1 MKLNAI
7 YATLPN
13 GFFKRSLVN
22 QFTRKSIQNDR
33 KPDQTPKKIHTSL
46 FRKIVRSIPTSKAE
60 YRQKKVPFF
69 FLVLFLL
76 FSAFIIFKVV
86 YTTYQY
92 ITYFDLKDLVGII
105 STDLQKDDKGRTN
118 ILLLGTGGEGHDGA
132 DLTDTI
138 IVASLNAE
146 KKTVSLFSIPRD
158 LWLDLPG
165 YQSSRVNKI
174 YEILKGTYG
183 SEQSLEIL
191 RHGIENITNLSIPYH
206 VKVDFD
212 AFINVV
218 DLLGGVEVVVEK
230 SIYDTEYP
238 KEDESGYETFSIEAG
253 THLLDGSTALKFA
266 RSRHSTSDFDRA
278 ARQHKILNALK
289 TKAQEAD
296 LLSSPLLLKKLYN
309 EFEDHVETNISTL
322 ELIGLG
328 QLAQDFDQENITS
341 AVLIDTDI
349 LDMGSFLYTPERQLY
364 GGAFV
369 LVPIGNTYEDIQRF
383 IALVFDFPEF
393 FQEDASIQ
401 ILNGTNRFGLAA
413 QLGQKL
419 IPYGF
424 NVQRYDNADRK
435 DYTTTHYY
443 IHKPEQTRV
452 TDEVIQLFFP
462 GAIKMKGAPPAG
474 INTDYDLSI
483 ITGQDLD
490 LTQF

>member
-1 MKLNAI
+1 
-7 YATLPN
+7 
-13 GFFKRSLVN
+13 VN
-22 QFTRKSIQNDR
+22 QFTRKTIQHDR
-33 KPDQTPKKIHTSL
+33 DSSTAPKKIHTSL
-46 FRKIVRSIPTSKAE
+46 FRKIIRSIPTSKAD
-60 YRQKKVPFF
+60 YQQKKVPFF
-69 FLVLFLL
+69 FLVLFVL

-92 ITYFDLKDLVGII
+92 ITYFDIKDLVGII

-118 ILLLGTGGEGHDGA
+118 ILLLGTGGEGHDGEN
-132 DLTDTI
+132 LTDTI
-138 IVASLNAE
+138 IVASLNTE
-146 KKTVSLFSIPRD
+146 KNTASLFSIPRD

-165 YQSSRVNKI
+165 YESSRINKM

-206 VKVDFD
+206 VKVDFE
-212 AFINVV
+212 AFTNVV
-218 DLLGGVEVVVEK
+218 DLLGGIEVVVEK
-230 SIYDTEYP
+230 SIYDTAYP
-238 KEDESGYETFSIEAG
+238 KDDQSGYETFAIEAG
-253 THLLDGSTALKFA
+253 THVLDGSTALKYA

-278 ARQHKILNALK
+278 ARQHKILSALK
-289 TKAQEAD
+289 AKAQEAD

-309 EFEDHVETNISTL
+309 EFSDHVETNISTL

-328 QLAQDFDQENITS
+328 QLAQDFDQEKITS

-349 LDMGSFLYTPERQLY
+349 LDVGSFLYTPERQLY

-383 IALVFDFPEF
+383 ISLVFDSPEF
-393 FQEDASIQ
+393 LQEDASIQ

-424 NVQRYDNADRK
+424 NIQRYDNADK
-435 DYTTTHYY
+435 KTYETTHYY
-443 IHKPEQTRV
+443 IHNPENTRV
-452 TDEVIQLFFP
+452 TDEVIRQFFP
-462 GAIKMKGAPPAG
+462 GAIKMKGTPPAG
-474 INTDYDLSI
+474 INTDYDVSI
-483 ITGQDLD
+483 ITGKDLD